1 MSLTCCPPWDP
12 NPDQALGLFQVV
24 TTVEV
29 SYRGHKKCFSST
41 PPDIRVSRE
50 ARNDTYEMEGENAA
64 VPSRL
69 MLQAA
74 LDNDSSIKLD
84 ISGWSENERI
94 RNEKDNMIHKL
105 ETTVITAEGDMKE
118 RAENEIYQ
126 VKRGNKRA
134 Q

>member
-1 MSLTCCPPWDP
+1 
-12 NPDQALGLFQVV
+12 
-24 TTVEV
+24 
-29 SYRGHKKCFSST
+29 
-41 PPDIRVSRE
+41 
-50 ARNDTYEMEGENAA
+50 MEGENAA
-64 VPSRL
+64 VLSRL

-105 ETTVITAEGDMKE
+105 ETTLTTAEGDMKE

-126 VKRGNKRA
+126 VERGNKRT

>member
-1 MSLTCCPPWDP
+1 
-12 NPDQALGLFQVV
+12 
-24 TTVEV
+24 
-29 SYRGHKKCFSST
+29 
-41 PPDIRVSRE
+41 
-50 ARNDTYEMEGENAA
+50 MEGENVA

-105 ETTVITAEGDMKE
+105 ETTLTTAEGDMKE
-118 RAENEIYQ
+118 RLENAISKLEEE
-126 VKRGNKRA
+126 VKQLNDVIA
-134 Q
+134 SSLLDECLVD

>member
-1 MSLTCCPPWDP
+1 MPLTCCPPWDP

-50 ARNDTYEMEGENAA
+50 VRNDTYEMEGENAA
-64 VPSRL
+64 VLSRL

-105 ETTVITAEGDMKE
+105 ETTLTTAEGDMKE

-126 VKRGNKRA
+126 VERGNKRT